1 MDALVMKGKPE
12 KTVPEEA
19 VCSIC
24 LNYFKDPVTI
34 HCGHNFCRG
43 CITQVWCVSDEN
55 KDELETELEEEK
67 KDEEEEDKE
76 EAVGACAGLETRNQG
91 KLSASGL
98 EENAK
103 GTSTYGTSTWDSI
116 DDLLA
121 DVEKDDEDH
130 VGASPWWKT
139 RSEGEVFDSDLED
152 FEHNSGNSQSS
163 WDSLDYLLE
172 DEDEEQAVGSSTG
185 LETTN
190 QKELSESGL
199 EDESEETSDNSE
211 SIRDSIDDL
220 WEEEED
226 EENMELEEIQQ
237 GSRKVDEE
245 KILREEEEQKDEE
258 EAEEEEKEEH
268 LAPGH
273 PVPAHS
279 VPQRLFT
286 CPQCRKRFCQSSFR
300 PNVELAN
307 MVQVIRQM
315 QPTSEHGRPVNES
328 MCPKHQEALKLF
340 CTVDEEAICVVCR
353 ASRGH
358 RKHSVVPLEEVVQ
371 AYKAQ
376 LQEQLEPLRRH
387 LEAVQNLKARK
398 ERRVIEV
405 MSLMNAQ
412 VAHVSSEFGHL
423 SGCLSQ
429 EQAELEIGQ
438 AQVEAEHLS
447 ELSIKLSYLLAEAQE
462 RSHQDSLWL
471 LQETLRKFKE
481 IWEQIPHFSTSVLSN
496 PDSDGCITDAI
507 VRKMSQMFSE
517 GAGRNETPDL
527 GTAPQAPHQADDCHD
542 PPGGQAT
549 GGY

>member
-55 KDELETELEEEK
+55 RDELESEEK
-67 KDEEEEDKE
+67 EGNEKKE
-76 EAVGACAGLETRNQG
+76 EAVGTSAGLETQNRGELPESALKEEVEGNRGNIESSCDSKLDLLEEEEEKENSKDVVGVSAWQETRNQ
-91 KLSASGL
+91 
-98 EENAK
+98 
-103 GTSTYGTSTWDSI
+103 
-116 DDLLA
+116 
-121 DVEKDDEDH
+121 
-130 VGASPWWKT
+130 
-139 RSEGEVFDSDLED
+139 REVFDSDLED
-152 FEHNSGNSQSS
+152 FVHNSGNSQSS
-163 WDSLDYLLE
+163 WDSSDAVLEEKKEDKQEAARASVWLETRNEREVFHSDLEEESERTSGSSESSCESSDLEEKELELE
-172 DEDEEQAVGSSTG
+172 DTQQTSKEVNEENILQ
-185 LETTN
+185 
-190 QKELSESGL
+190 
-199 EDESEETSDNSE
+199 
-211 SIRDSIDDL
+211 
-220 WEEEED
+220 EEEED
-226 EENMELEEIQQ
+226 EE
-237 GSRKVDEE
+237 
-245 KILREEEEQKDEE
+245 
-258 EAEEEEKEEH
+258 EEEEKEEH

-376 LQEQLEPLRRH
+376 LQEQLEPLSGY
-387 LEAVQNLKARK
+387 LETVQNMKAKK
-398 ERRVIEV
+398 ERRVTEV
-405 MSLMNAQ
+405 MSLMN
-412 VAHVSSEFGHL
+412 VESTDVSSEYKEL
-423 SGCLSQ
+423 TYYVDQ
-429 EQAELEIGQ
+429 EQAECQIG
-438 AQVEAEHLS
+438 EARSKAERLS
-447 ELSIKLSYLLAEAQE
+447 ELTTKLSYLLAEVQE
-462 RSHQDSLWL
+462 RSQQDSLRL
-471 LQETLRKFKE
+471 LQETLKKCRE
-481 IWEQIPHFSTSVLSN
+481 VWEQLPHFSPLDLSN
-496 PDSDGCITDAI
+496 PDSDDLIADAI
-507 VRKMSQMFSE
+507 LRKLSQKLCE
-517 GAGRNETPDL
+517 GKGMNQTPDPGIVHL
-527 GTAPQAPHQADDCHD
+527 TMIMSTDCHD